1 MRKHQ
6 SSKATSPIE
15 LPDIQ
20 VGVENKPRGLG
31 PRSRLVEAI
40 AVLLL
45 ARPMRAAEIAEV
57 LGYSTRY
64 ISSYLSYWKI
74 RGLFEYENGYW
85 TLTAEGEEYART
97 IVEKEMNTRVAQY
110 AALAKKIISD
120 NHRAKPIQQTIK
132 GKNETREYTLSGRLQ
147 SFIAAQTNKRRKK
160 RQDRPP
166 IKACIN
172 ALLSTLELEEDEQS
186 VLEALLDH
194 YAKWGSTYTYLDHL
208 EKELEADRTWLISV
222 ARILQAKKLI
232 YIYTDR
238 RLGIR
243 IGFSKK
249 LRDYLE
255 SCSREE
261 PFEPEE

>member
-1 MRKHQ
+1 MNKHQ
-6 SSKATSPIE
+6 SNKAIDPIE
-15 LPDIQ
+15 LSGIHT
-20 VGVENKPRGLG
+20 ENESKPKSSG

-64 ISSYLSYWKI
+64 ISSYLSYWRV

-85 TLTAEGEEYART
+85 TLTIEGEDYART

-120 NHRAKPIQQTIK
+120 NYKTKTIQQTIK
-132 GKNETREYTLSGRLQ
+132 DKDETGESTLSGKIQ
-147 SFIAAQTNKRRKK
+147 SFIVVQTNKRKKK
-160 RQDRPP
+160 RQDKPP

-172 ALLSTLELEEDEQS
+172 ALLNTLELEEDEQS
-186 VLEALLDH
+186 VLEALLNH
-194 YAKWGSTYTYLDHL
+194 YEKWGSTYTYLDHL
-208 EKELEADRTWLISV
+208 EKELEADRTWLLSI

-232 YIYTDR
+232 YIYTDK

-249 LRDYLE
+249 LRNYLE
-255 SCSREE
+255 LCSRKEFFEKEE
-261 PFEPEE
+261 